1 MPPVF
6 WNIGGLGELCYNYVC
21 YARDLLLQRL
31 ATRQSKIIIFKT
43 HASLYPIRR
52 QSLCVRR
59 QSLLP
64 CCRIVGSV
72 TPGLR
77 YQPLRANYISVF
89 SAAEHMNL
97 NVLLLTPTSAL
108 DIHAQVMNR

>member
-1 MPPVF
+1 MPSVF
-6 WNIGGLGELCYNYVC
+6 WNTGGLGELCYMLLC
-21 YARDLLLQRL
+21 YARDLLQQRL
-31 ATRQSKIIIFKT
+31 ATRQSKIIILKT
-43 HASLYPIRR
+43 HASLYPI
-52 QSLCVRR
+52 RR

-89 SAAEHMNL
+89 SAAEHMNM
-97 NVLLLTPTSAL
+97 NVLLSTPTSAL